1 MSIVKV
7 KRGEGRGR
15 ERVDAAAQGNIHVRL
30 LASLS
35 IVNHGSKLNGSRCI
49 IIPVELQRSI
59 GVEKPSPPRF
69 ARLSCISLL
78 EIGVPVRGIWG
89 AKRKLLLVELVDCFR
104 I

>member
-1 MSIVKV
+1 MRSITKNVFLPEA
-7 KRGEGRGR
+7 KRQDYSGGRQPASQPTVAAVREHRKGQEGRGR

-59 GVEKPSPPRF
+59 GVEKPSPPPR
-69 ARLSCISLL
+69 
-78 EIGVPVRGIWG
+78 
-89 AKRKLLLVELVDCFR
+89 
-104 I
+104 